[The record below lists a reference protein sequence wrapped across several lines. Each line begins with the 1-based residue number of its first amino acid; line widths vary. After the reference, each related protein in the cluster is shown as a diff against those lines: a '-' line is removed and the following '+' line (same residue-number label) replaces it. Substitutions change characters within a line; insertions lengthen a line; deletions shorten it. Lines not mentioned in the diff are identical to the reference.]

1 MILNL
6 IHRYHHLQKLVNLV
20 LSIFCLFLCTWQIK
34 QLFYLKGAILIDL
47 QSRIL
52 KGFKLQVQNTLTA
65 KHRTGFQNKHVHAY
79 GLLYTFQLVFILL
92 KL

>member
-1 MILNL
+1 M
-6 IHRYHHLQKLVNLV
+6 K
-20 LSIFCLFLCTWQIK
+20 
-34 QLFYLKGAILIDL
+34 
-47 QSRIL
+47 
-52 KGFKLQVQNTLTA
+52 NTLTA